1 MWNWYPPPVPAA
13 KNKSKKKPNATDNGA
28 PRGAQT
34 VHRALQI
41 LEAFSPSHPALA
53 LAELSSAVGLTVPTT
68 HRLLR
73 ALHEKGFVVQDPN
86 TKFYSLGP
94 SIVRMAALVQGR
106 DDVIVVA
113 HPAMERLRELSGESV
128 GFHWLVGDRR
138 VCVHELVSDHP
149 LRMASG
155 VGNWYPLVAGAGGK
169 AILAHVSP
177 ARLESVLAKADG
189 VDADALRRDLDGVR
203 ARGYATSHGETVEA
217 AAAIAVAIRRT
228 SGEVIGAINLT
239 GPSNRLTAQRLEE
252 MSGPLVDAG
261 REVMRQLGHVEPGD

>member
-1 MWNWYPPPVPAA
+1 MWNRYPAA
-13 KNKSKKKPNATDNGA
+13 VPPAKRSPNADQSSL
-28 PRGAQT
+28 RGAQT

-41 LEAFSPSHPALA
+41 LETFSPTRPALS

-73 ALHEKGFVVQDPN
+73 ALQDKGFVVQDPN

-113 HPAMERLRELSGESV
+113 HPTMERLRELCGESV
-128 GFHWLVGDRR
+128 GFHWLVGERR
-138 VCVHELVSDHP
+138 VCVHELVSDKP

-155 VGNWYPLVAGAGGK
+155 VGNSYPLVAGAGGK
-169 AILAHVSP
+169 AILANLSE
-177 ARLESVLAKADG
+177 ARLESILTTTS
-189 VDADALRRDLDGVR
+189 DAHDPVALRRALEKVR
-203 ARGYATSHGETVEA
+203 KAGYATSHGETVEA

-228 SGEVIGAINLT
+228 SGEVIGAINVT
-239 GPSNRLTAQRLEE
+239 GPSSRLTPARLKDL
-252 MSGPLVDAG
+252 SGPVVEAG
-261 REVMRQLGHVEPGD
+261 REVMRQLGRVEAD

>member
-1 MWNWYPPPVPAA
+1 MWNWYPPRVPA
-13 KNKSKKKPNATDNGA
+13 SKKPKVTDSGA

-41 LEAFSPSHPALA
+41 LETFSPRHPALA

-113 HPAMERLRELSGESV
+113 HPTMEQLRELSGESV

-138 VCVHELVSDHP
+138 VCVHELVSDYP

-169 AILAHVSP
+169 AILANVSE
-177 ARLESVLAKADG
+177 ARLDSILAKADG
-189 VDADALRRDLDGVR
+189 FDSATLRRSLEDVR
-203 ARGYATSHGETVEA
+203 KRGYATSHGETVEG

-228 SGEVIGAINLT
+228 SGEVIGAINVT
-239 GPSNRLTAQRLEE
+239 GPSNRLTATRLEE
-252 MSGPLVDAG
+252 ISGPLLEAG
-261 REVMRQLGHVEPGD
+261 RAVMRQLGHVETSS

>member
-1 MWNWYPPPVPAA
+1 MPA
-13 KNKSKKKPNATDNGA
+13 NKKPKVAARSA

-41 LEAFSPSHPALA
+41 LETFSPRHPALA
-53 LAELSSAVGLTVPTT
+53 LAELSTAVGLTVPTT

-113 HPAMERLRELSGESV
+113 HPTMERLRELSGESV

-169 AILAHVSP
+169 AILAYVSEV
-177 ARLESVLAKADG
+177 RLESILAKAEGFDP
-189 VDADALRRDLDGVR
+189 VALPKALAKVR
-203 ARGYATSHGETVEA
+203 EVGYATSHGETVEA

-228 SGEVIGAINLT
+228 SGEVIGAINVT
-239 GPSNRLTAQRLEE
+239 GPSNRLTAARLQDL
-252 MSGPLVDAG
+252 SGALVQAG
-261 REVMRQLGHVEPGD
+261 REVMRQLGHVETD